1 MLNIFQAFRNWLE
14 YYILFSLACY
24 PFAAYLNYFLPF
36 IDSDGSKFPWLCFFH
51 ISSKGPFSFWVGSD
65 LQLSVLSPSVCSQT
79 CKRHYWNPYQT
90 ASLSDR
96 GLPKSSTKLDFLTDP
111 LPLSLL
117 KKKKK
122 TQEICHCLS
131 GWSRKKM
138 FSPVALSLCMRL
150 FSLSL
155 HFTYKL
161 WETEIVI
168 LICIF
173 QCLQHQLMTRA
184 WGITVYINS
193 SNKINMMAIPKPWLE
208 KNYLVTSL
216 FWTFIHSRSTRSK
229 SGAFSVKCLNLS

>member
-122 TQEICHCLS
+122 N
-131 GWSRKKM
+131 SRNLPLLIRLIKKENV
-138 FSPVALSLCMRL
+138 FSCCPV
-150 FSLSL
+150 SL
-155 HFTYKL
+155 HEAVFSFLTLYIQALRDRDCHFNLYFSMLTTSTHDEGSRHYSIYK
-161 WETEIVI
+161 
-168 LICIF
+168 
-173 QCLQHQLMTRA
+173 QQ
-184 WGITVYINS
+184 
-193 SNKINMMAIPKPWLE
+193 
-208 KNYLVTSL
+208 
-216 FWTFIHSRSTRSK
+216 
-229 SGAFSVKCLNLS
+229 